1 MRVRKENVLLVV
13 FWKSLAVSII
23 AGIIV
28 ISITYLL
35 FDYNKQ
41 MSTMTVNISYIKDI
55 YSIIFAIFAPF
66 IAIYL
71 FSDWKEQHNKQIIA
85 DEAKKLLISIDKDIY
100 FLANLKA
107 TLEMKDQKKTL
118 FQEYD
123 DSVSNSVRNFM
134 QNHNL
139 NDEQG
144 YLVSELA
151 NILEFEKIR
160 KEYSEVTL
168 LIQNTMNMLIK
179 SNVPIEQIVELL
191 ETFRKK
197 FAILNKIYKQNIKKL
212 IFA

>member
-1 MRVRKENVLLVV
+1 MRKENVLLVV